1 MLRGVEGLI
10 FHIASQIR
18 VHPYFKDIQSKGS
31 AFKSAVDLK
40 WPEQLDRLD
49 IQLQECFAL

>member
-1 MLRGVEGLI
+1 MPRGVEGLI

-18 VHPYFKDIQSKGS
+18 VRPYFKDIQSKGS

-40 WPEQLDRLD
+40 WTEQLDRLD